1 MLENLYEVPVRPDE
15 PHVLPSD
22 WLLYG
27 HEKEANDSARV
38 YAAGGEGQAAQS
50 ICFWKWGKQ
59 ATQSICCWGPGRQYP
74 TRGSK
79 TEPMLSIHRLLVQ
92 FLALKT

>member
-38 YAAGGEGQAAQS
+38 CQSIWYMLQGVRGRQHRVYASGSGGSRRHRVYAAGGQV
-50 ICFWKWGKQ
+50 
-59 ATQSICCWGPGRQYP
+59 
-74 TRGSK
+74 GS
-79 TEPMLSIHRLLVQ
+79 THQ
-92 FLALKT
+92 GLKNRTYA